1 MVPKLKSLQLA
12 DMEHLNYIEIEDGTM
27 KNLHLLELAGLRNL
41 KVVPW
46 GIKYIRTLDQMYL
59 TDMSSGFIERLQG
72 TDNHIVQHIPNIHNF
87 DSSDSQAGNLIFLLC
102 KLLDEIANKVV
113 ISQ

>member
-1 MVPKLKSLQLA
+1 
-12 DMEHLNYIEIEDGTM
+12 MEHLNYIEIEDGTM

-41 KVVPW
+41 KVVHW

>member
-1 MVPKLKSLQLA
+1 
-12 DMEHLNYIEIEDGTM
+12 MEHLNYIEIEDGTM

-59 TDMSSGFIERLQG
+59 TDMSKVFLGSLQG
-72 TDNHIVQHIPNIHNF
+72 SERPIVQHIRNIHIF
-87 DSSDSQAGNLIFLLC
+87 ESSDSEAGKFRFAMPIT
-102 KLLDEIANKVV
+102 
-113 ISQ
+113 